1 MKKQLVLSYL
11 LSGCLLLGSAAGVM
25 VVCLFHPQHRQLLL
39 GLLAL
44 LAVSVVLVLYIT
56 CRHLLMPLIRL
67 EQRTS
72 DILTSLGY
80 ENDCDE
86 SSPLLDRF
94 QALIDRE
101 YKTRTSFRQAELD
114 ALQSQ
119 INPHFLYNTLECIR
133 GQAIVEGNRSIAD
146 MARSLSEFF
155 RYSISRKNAL
165 VTVSDELR
173 NAFAYIKIQNYRF
186 GEKYE
191 VRIQVE
197 EAERHDIYQ
206 CLLPRLTLQPIIE
219 NALLHGLRDSVRDK
233 EYLDISLKL
242 TDARLILSVTDYGTG
257 MSQQQLDQLNL
268 AMCRGS
274 RDADAGFLE
283 GRRSHSGVALP
294 NINERIQ
301 LLFGP
306 EYGLRIYSTPSVG
319 STVEIVL
326 PVRKAAAGGGEAKTI
341 RMAGGSLSPNL

>member
-1 MKKQLVLSYL
+1 MKKQLIFSYVFSCCML
-11 LSGCLLLGSAAGVM
+11 LYSATSVMIVGGLWPWRRRLLLGTLV
-25 VVCLFHPQHRQLLL
+25 FL
-39 GLLAL
+39 GI
-44 LAVSVVLVLYIT
+44 SVVIMMYIT
-56 CRHLLMPLIRL
+56 GRYLLMPLIRL
-67 EQRTS
+67 EKRTS
-72 DILTSLGY
+72 YILASLGH

-86 SSPLLDRF
+86 SAPLLDRF
-94 QALIDRE
+94 QAIIDQE

-173 NAFAYIKIQNYRF
+173 NAFAYVKIQNYRF

-191 VRIQVE
+191 VRIQVDE
-197 EAERHDIYQ
+197 VERHEIYQ

-219 NALLHGLRDSVRDK
+219 NSLLHGLRDSVRNK

-242 TDARLILSVTDYGTG
+242 TDSRLILSVADYGVG
-257 MSQQQLDQLNL
+257 MSQQQLDKLNM
-268 AMCRGS
+268 AMCKGK
-274 RDADAGFLE
+274 E
-283 GRRSHSGVALP
+283 GDTGHPENRENHSGVALP

-301 LLFGP
+301 LLFGQ
-306 EYGLRIYSTPSVG
+306 EYGLRVYSTPSVG

-326 PVRKAAAGGGEAKTI
+326 PVRKAAANDVGPRNV
-341 RMAGGSLSPNL
+341 RMANGS